1 MRFNKEEAIYKYLVN
16 ICPELF
22 EDCKFASST
31 TAILSL
37 PQESPD
43 NAMTRNESALDL
55 LERVKEVYTK

>member
-16 ICPELF
+16 ICPELL
-22 EDCKFASST
+22 EDCKFTGNT

-37 PQESPD
+37 PQCAPEH
-43 NAMTRNESALDL
+43 AITRDESAIDL